1 MYKGGY
7 IHETFRTFAGR
18 YRPDLAAAELSASSS
33 KHCLGHDAGCKHFIE
48 SDGNRTDYALFAH
61 ASQPQMIEKAAGH
74 SVIRRLFIS
83 DIKAPCP
90 LEGQGVSVKT
100 YADPDKPFRF

>member
-1 MYKGGY
+1 
-7 IHETFRTFAGR
+7 
-18 YRPDLAAAELSASSS
+18 
-33 KHCLGHDAGCKHFIE
+33 
-48 SDGNRTDYALFAH
+48 
-61 ASQPQMIEKAAGH
+61 MIEKAAGH

>member
-1 MYKGGY
+1 MNEKSRG
-7 IHETFRTFAGR
+7 T
-18 YRPDLAAAELSASSS
+18 LSDPA
-33 KHCLGHDAGCKHFIE
+33 D
-48 SDGNRTDYALFAH
+48 
-61 ASQPQMIEKAAGH
+61 
-74 SVIRRLFIS
+74 FIS